1 MSQFTKDKTSG
12 ASVRL
17 ETGLDAEEWSPAGLP
32 GARSRWCCMFG
43 ESHCWKLTC
52 STNPGCFGNSALPK
66 GWRSLEAPCM
76 LVNEPV
82 SLPSSLARAARQ
94 HVSFW
99 TLSNSL
105 LTNCL
110 CAFIFSL
117 VIE

>member
-1 MSQFTKDKTSG
+1 MSQFAKDKTSG

-17 ETGLDAEEWSPAGLP
+17 ETGLNTEEWYRPDPLVQGQGGGVCL
-32 GARSRWCCMFG
+32 GK
-43 ESHCWKLTC
+43 SHCWKLTC
-52 STNPGCFGNSALPK
+52 STNPGCFGDSALPK

-82 SLPSSLARAARQ
+82 SLPSSLARAAKQ

-110 CAFIFSL
+110 YVFIFSL